1 MSEVPKSLRA
11 PEPLNDT
18 HQMDAFTSGAPTLD
32 GWLQRKARTNQM
44 SGASRTY
51 VVCRGD
57 QVVGF
62 YAVAAGSVSHDLLPR
77 KLKQNMPDPIPVI
90 VLGRLAIDL
99 TEQGNGLGRALLRDA
114 VLRVSAAAH
123 EVGIAAI
130 LVHALDDRAK
140 DFYISCGFAG
150 TAAEPM
156 TLIARIA
163 DIKALLGEA

>member
-1 MSEVPKSLRA
+1 MSDAPKPLSA

-18 HQMDAFTSGAPTLD
+18 HQLDAFASGAPTLD
-32 GWLQRKARTNQM
+32 GWLQRKARANQM

-90 VLGRLAIDL
+90 VLGRLAVDV

-130 LVHALDDRAK
+130 LAHALNDRAK
-140 DFYISCGFAG
+140 AFYISSGFAE

-163 DIKALLGEA
+163 DINALQGEA

>member
-1 MSEVPKSLRA
+1 MSDAPEALRA

-18 HQMDAFTSGAPTLD
+18 HRIETFISGASTLD
-32 GWLQRKARTNQM
+32 GWLQRKARVNQL

-51 VVCRGD
+51 VICRGE
-57 QVVGF
+57 QVVGL
-62 YAVAAGSVSHDLLPR
+62 YALAAGSISHDHLPR

-130 LVHALDDRAK
+130 LVHALNERAK
-140 DFYISCGFAG
+140 AYYIGCGFAE
-150 TAAEPM
+150 TVVEPM

-163 DIKALLGEA
+163 DIEALLGEV

>member
-1 MSEVPKSLRA
+1 MSDAPKPLRA

-18 HQMDAFTSGAPTLD
+18 HQLDAFTSGAPTLD
-32 GWLQRKARTNQM
+32 GWLQRKARANQL

-77 KLKQNMPDPIPVI
+77 KLKQNMPDPVPVI

-99 TEQGNGLGRALLRDA
+99 TEQGNGLVRALLRDA

-130 LVHALDDRAK
+130 LVHALNDRAK
-140 DFYISCGFAG
+140 AFYISCGFAE
-150 TAAEPM
+150 TSAEPM
-156 TLIARIA
+156 ALLARIA
-163 DIKALLGEA
+163 DIKVVLAEA

>member
-1 MSEVPKSLRA
+1 MNDAPKPLRA
-11 PEPLNDT
+11 PEPLNDI
-18 HQMDAFTSGAPTLD
+18 HQLNAFTSGAPTLD
-32 GWLQRKARTNQM
+32 GWLQRKARVNQI
-44 SGASRTY
+44 SGASRTF
-51 VVCRGD
+51 VICRGD

-114 VLRVSAAAH
+114 LLRVSAAAH

-130 LVHALDDRAK
+130 LVHALNDRAK
-140 DFYISCGFAG
+140 AFYIGCGFAE
-150 TAAEPM
+150 TAVEPM

-163 DIKALLGEA
+163 DIKALLGEV

>member
-1 MSEVPKSLRA
+1 MSDAPEALRA

-18 HQMDAFTSGAPTLD
+18 HRIETFTSGASTLD
-32 GWLQRKARTNQM
+32 GWLQRKARVNQL

-51 VVCRGD
+51 VVCRGE

-62 YAVAAGSVSHDLLPR
+62 YALAAGSISHDHLPR

-114 VLRVSAAAH
+114 VLRVSAAAR
-123 EVGIAAI
+123 EVGVAAI
-130 LVHALDDRAK
+130 LVHALNERAK
-140 DFYISCGFAG
+140 AYYIGCGFAE
-150 TAAEPM
+150 TAVEPM
-156 TLIARIA
+156 TLIVRIA
-163 DIKALLGEA
+163 DIKALLGEV

>member
-1 MSEVPKSLRA
+1 MIDTPEALRA

-18 HQMDAFTSGAPTLD
+18 HQIDTFTSGAPTLD
-32 GWLQRKARTNQM
+32 GWLQRKARVNQI
-44 SGASRTY
+44 SGASRTF
-51 VVCRGD
+51 VICRGD

-114 VLRVSAAAH
+114 VLRVSVAAH

-130 LVHALDDRAK
+130 LVHALNDRVKA
-140 DFYISCGFAG
+140 FYIGCGFEE
-150 TAAEPM
+150 TAVEPM

-163 DIKALLGEA
+163 DIKALLGEV